1 MMQSNEKKQY
11 GKFHISGGF
20 WGDKVNLIRRSV
32 LRYQW
37 KILNDQVEGAAPS
50 HCIENFRIAAGQW
63 NGEFHGMVFQD
74 SDLAK
79 WLEGVAYALE
89 IEPDPELEALADR
102 AIDLVAAAQQP
113 DGYLNTYFTVKEPD
127 KRFTNFRDCH
137 ELYCTGHMIEAAV
150 AYYQATG
157 KRKLLNIMQR
167 MVDYIQANIGPE
179 EGKLHVAPGHQE
191 IELALTRMYTVTGD
205 ESLLK
210 LAGYFLYRRG
220 ISPDPLAGPKE
231 NFFGSE
237 HDPSYYQ
244 NHQPLLEQKRFVGHA
259 VRALYMAT
267 AMANYGMYAKDSKM
281 LEVCE
286 QLFDNMVTRQMYITG
301 GVGSSSAGEAFTF
314 DYDLPGDRAY
324 TETCASIA
332 LCFFA
337 RSMLE
342 INANGKYG
350 DAMER
355 ALYNTCLAGM
365 ALDGKSFFYVNPL
378 EVNPPD
384 CHRRED
390 LSHVLPVRPQ
400 WFACACCPP
409 NLVRLILSL
418 GKYAFGR
425 QANTAYIHLYIN
437 GEATLPLANTTANL
451 RIETEYPS
459 DGVILIRPTGGSY
472 SLALRIPAWAK
483 NHWTLSINGQAV
495 TDFNIRQGYVHL
507 ERNWTEGTELRLELP
522 LMPRLTY
529 ANPLLRAENG
539 KVCVEYGPL
548 VYCMEEKDNGPHLN
562 ACLVDPGA
570 PLCLGEPDSAPDGK
584 RAVFTEGYREITSEN
599 AALYSSIPAALVSAS
614 LTFIP
619 YYTWANRGEN
629 EMQVW
634 SRYLEK
640 RISDFTTLM

>member
-259 VRALYMAT
+259 VRALYMAIPP
-267 AMANYGMYAKDSKM
+267 K
-281 LEVCE
+281 
-286 QLFDNMVTRQMYITG
+286 
-301 GVGSSSAGEAFTF
+301 GE
-314 DYDLPGDRAY
+314 
-324 TETCASIA
+324 
-332 LCFFA
+332 
-337 RSMLE
+337 
-342 INANGKYG
+342 
-350 DAMER
+350 
-355 ALYNTCLAGM
+355 NT
-365 ALDGKSFFYVNPL
+365 
-378 EVNPPD
+378 
-384 CHRRED
+384 
-390 LSHVLPVRPQ
+390 
-400 WFACACCPP
+400 
-409 NLVRLILSL
+409 
-418 GKYAFGR
+418 
-425 QANTAYIHLYIN
+425 
-437 GEATLPLANTTANL
+437 
-451 RIETEYPS
+451 
-459 DGVILIRPTGGSY
+459 
-472 SLALRIPAWAK
+472 
-483 NHWTLSINGQAV
+483 
-495 TDFNIRQGYVHL
+495 
-507 ERNWTEGTELRLELP
+507 
-522 LMPRLTY
+522 
-529 ANPLLRAENG
+529 PLLTPKNCSQGFQNAKGVRA
-539 KVCVEYGPL
+539 
-548 VYCMEEKDNGPHLN
+548 
-562 ACLVDPGA
+562 
-570 PLCLGEPDSAPDGK
+570 
-584 RAVFTEGYREITSEN
+584 
-599 AALYSSIPAALVSAS
+599 
-614 LTFIP
+614 TF
-619 YYTWANRGEN
+619 
-629 EMQVW
+629 
-634 SRYLEK
+634 
-640 RISDFTTLM
+640 